1 MYLID
6 LITKYDDGFDEL
18 KNSNEFLIA
27 HKISFSF
34 LVHITVFMN
43 QVQRYVYINFIY
55 AIFFFIF
62 LMNIAAARHFCEFP
76 ARNPY
81 NLIE

>member
-1 MYLID
+1 MID

-55 AIFFFIF
+55 AIIFF
-62 LMNIAAARHFCEFP
+62 LMNIAAARYFGEFP

>member
-1 MYLID
+1 MTD
-6 LITKYDDGFDEL
+6 FDEL

-34 LVHITVFMN
+34 LVHITVFTN

-55 AIFFFIF
+55 AIIFFFDE
-62 LMNIAAARHFCEFP
+62 HSSCEIL
-76 ARNPY
+76 R
-81 NLIE
+81 